1 MNDAH
6 YFSTLKPITALHV
19 RKNLGEVLSETA
31 VEQQRFVIQH
41 AGIPMAVMLSLM
53 DYRAL
58 LALAE
63 RGEATSAEN
72 PASPLQE
79 GVRGESIVTSD
90 PLREDAGE

>member
-19 RKNLGEVLSETA
+19 RKNLGEVLAETA

-41 AGIPMAVMLSLM
+41 AGIPMAVMLSLT

-63 RGEATSAEN
+63 RGDTI
-72 PASPLQE
+72 PAQDTPVPIQDWE
-79 GVRGESIVTSD
+79 RGEDALARD
-90 PLREDAGE
+90 PAAEGAGE